1 MALAIYRFN
10 VIPIKL
16 LMTFLH
22 RTRTNNPKMFM
33 DYKYTCGIQI
43 HHGILLSHQKSKIM
57 PFVTTGMGQ
66 EIIIPS
72 EASQTD
78 KDKYY
83 MISLI
88 CEI

>member
-1 MALAIYRFN
+1 MWY
-10 VIPIKL
+10 
-16 LMTFLH
+16 
-22 RTRTNNPKMFM
+22 TNTPR
-33 DYKYTCGIQI
+33 YITQP
-43 HHGILLSHQKSKIM
+43 SESKIM
-57 PFVTTGMGQ
+57 PFVATGMGQ